1 MLICCN
7 FSAVRLKRRTRC
19 SRVPTVLAVVFRR
32 EDGSFGFESFRRD
45 PEGGGRW
52 FAIGNFG
59 EETFE
64 DREAAVLSARRRV
77 SWFDELT

>member
-1 MLICCN
+1 M
-7 FSAVRLKRRTRC
+7 
-19 SRVPTVLAVVFRR
+19 SRTVLYSFENFDHDRCVDVFRR